1 MLGELPRD
9 SDVIVNL
16 GRRESRR
23 GHSTSD
29 QTISFI
35 VNFVSLASRS
45 NRVLLLRFLRHFAFN
60 I

>member
-1 MLGELPRD
+1 MLGEPPRD

-35 VNFVSLASRS
+35 VNFVSLAFRS
-45 NRVLLLRFLRHFAFN
+45 NRVLLLRFAFN